1 MSTGVETVLLVEDEP
16 ELARVI
22 LRELKAEGYHV
33 THAADGMTA
42 LDIHAGSNPDLV
54 VLDWMLP
61 GLDGLEV
68 LRRIRQTSATP
79 VLMLTARGEEMDRVI
94 GLEVGADD
102 YLTKPF
108 SMRELIA
115 RVRALLRRISHVQ
128 QILAE
133 DRRRDRGAVKYA
145 GLFLEPAAYHAS
157 LDGNPLDLTR
167 TEFELLNFLLR
178 NPGRAFSRAYL
189 LDAVW
194 GESYVAG
201 DRSVDNAILR
211 LRRKLGNLGKAIE
224 TVWGVGYR
232 LAPESQISHRQDD
245 DED

>member
-1 MSTGVETVLLVEDEP
+1 MQTILVVEDEK

-22 LRELKAEGYHV
+22 VRELEAAGYEV
-33 THAADGMTA
+33 LHAADGLQA
-42 LDIHAGSNPDLV
+42 LDLHTHRQPNLV

-68 LRRIRQTSATP
+68 LRRIRQTSLVP
-79 VLMLTARGEEMDRVI
+79 VLMLTARSEEVDRVV

-108 SMRELIA
+108 GVRELVA

-128 QILAE
+128 QILE
-133 DRRRDRGAVKYA
+133 RDQRRETVPIRYA
-145 GLFLEPAAYHAS
+145 GLYLEPDAYRAT
-157 LDGNPLDLTR
+157 LDGVSLELTR
-167 TEFELLNFLLR
+167 TEFELLHFLLR

-194 GESYVAG
+194 GEHYVAG
-201 DRSVDNAILR
+201 DRSVDNTILR
-211 LRRKLGNLGKAIE
+211 LRKKLGDLGEAIE

-232 LAPESQISHRQDD
+232 LVAEGAGATRSQ
-245 DED
+245 